1 MSIRELLKKLED
13 CSQDEVEELLEQVKD
28 RYGEVPYIM
37 EKMREENPKLLA
49 SKVLYDV
56 AMMDGFKHIDPE
68 TVELISIAV
77 ASAIRCRACIDLHVR
92 VAKRMGIPDEAIMTS
107 MLIAASLSNAA
118 VLADATRSLDAAQRE
133 EDEKEGGCAE
143 CRIPTFDK

>member
-77 ASAIRCRACIDLHVR
+77 ASAIRC
-92 VAKRMGIPDEAIMTS
+92 
-107 MLIAASLSNAA
+107 
-118 VLADATRSLDAAQRE
+118 
-133 EDEKEGGCAE
+133 
-143 CRIPTFDK
+143 